1 MELCWIAVPP
11 TGSLLAHSSGQSLNP
26 YRLSKNELNPIA
38 HWQLRIGSE
47 HLMVFALGGTDLRNL
62 LADYVRK
69 LPIDLRTYLL
79 PFIYGLFGGLFA
91 VAFQKS
97 ANILFSIGWAKP
109 SQQMSPGTFA
119 LFSLATI
126 LAASII
132 AGLILT
138 FVSSDAAGSGIPQTK
153 VAFWRNF
160 GFMPVKVVIAKFFAG
175 AISIGGGCSLG
186 REGPTVHIAGALS
199 SNIAGWLGVAKQ
211 GRRPALLSG
220 AAAGLAAA
228 FNTPLS
234 AITFV
239 LEEIIEDL
247 NNRGFLAQ
255 VLIASVTATFVSHLL
270 LGDNPAFVIPPIG
283 HFSGVSYLLVIP
295 TAALGALAGIAFQ
308 KATLVWRDKIKR
320 VKRVPFFLKPAVGA
334 FINWVLGILVF
345 FAIAKIGVFGLGYED
360 LETMLHGGITG
371 PQAAILVLAK
381 LAATTAVYA
390 WGGAGGIFSPT
401 LFFGAAIG
409 LAFTDLCGLA
419 LHLQPNDQVALTV
432 AGMSACLGAVVR
444 APITSILIVFEM
456 THQFS
461 FVPLLMIGAIA
472 SQAVSRAL
480 CHTNFYSEVIERDG
494 VELERHIPPRSFA
507 SLQSRP
513 ISTLAN
519 FSPIFAS
526 CTDRQELE
534 RLCAE
539 HPYQQFPLVTGGQL
553 LGMIERNEILGSQAG
568 KIEIRPA
575 DAIPAHSTVR
585 EAVSKM
591 VGNSMSLLVVLSTT
605 ENTPIG
611 IVTLHDVLRLQQQLS
626 DLV

>member
-1 MELCWIAVPP
+1 
-11 TGSLLAHSSGQSLNP
+11 
-26 YRLSKNELNPIA
+26 
-38 HWQLRIGSE
+38 
-47 HLMVFALGGTDLRNL
+47 MVVNKLGGIDLRNL
-62 LADYVRK
+62 LTDYVRRV
-69 LPIDLRTYLL
+69 PADLRTILL
-79 PFIYGLFGGLFA
+79 PFVYGLFGGLAA
-91 VAFQKS
+91 VAFQKGVS
-97 ANILFSIGWAKP
+97 IIFSMFWEVP
-109 SQQMSPGTFA
+109 SQQMQRGAFA
-119 LFSLATI
+119 FFSLATI

-138 FVSSDAAGSGIPQTK
+138 FVSRDAAGSGIPQVK
-153 VAFWRNF
+153 VGFWRDF
-160 GFMPVKVVIAKFFAG
+160 GFMPAKVVLAKFFAG

-186 REGPTVHIAGALS
+186 REGPTVHIAGALA

-255 VLIASVTATFVSHLL
+255 VLIASVTATFVCHAF
-270 LGDNPAFVIPPIG
+270 LGDNPAFVIPSIG
-283 HFSGVSYLLVIP
+283 HVSGVVYLLVIP
-295 TAALGALAGIAFQ
+295 IAGLAALAGVAFQ
-308 KATLVWRDKIKR
+308 KGTLVWRDEIKR
-320 VKRVPFFLKPAVGA
+320 IKRVPFFLKPAVGA
-334 FINWVLGILVF
+334 VLNWILGIAVF
-345 FAIAKIGVFGLGYED
+345 FAVAKIGVFGLGYGD
-360 LETMLHGGITG
+360 LETMFYGGISG
-371 PQAAILVLAK
+371 PQAALLLIAK

-409 LAFTDLCGLA
+409 LAFTDLCGLV
-419 LHLQPNDQVALTV
+419 LHLQPSDRIALTV

-461 FVPLLMIGAIA
+461 FVPLLMIGTIA

-480 CHTNFYSEVIERDG
+480 CHTNFYSDIIERDG
-494 VELERHIPPRSFA
+494 IELERHIPPRSLA
-507 SLQSRP
+507 ALQSRP

-526 CTDRQELE
+526 STDREELE
-534 RLCAE
+534 RLCSK
-539 HPYQQFPLVTGGQL
+539 HPYQQFPLITNGQLIGTVNRNKILGGQ
-553 LGMIERNEILGSQAG
+553 SP
-568 KIEIRPA
+568 KIEVDPA
-575 DAIPAHSTVR
+575 EAIPAHSSIK
-585 EAVSKM
+585 EAVAKM
-591 VGNSMSLLVVLSTT
+591 VGNSMSLLVILSAT

-611 IVTLHDVLRLQQQLS
+611 IVTLHDVLRLQTQLS
-626 DLV
+626 DAALL

>member
-1 MELCWIAVPP
+1 VLAV
-11 TGSLLAHSSGQSLNP
+11 
-26 YRLSKNELNPIA
+26 
-38 HWQLRIGSE
+38 
-47 HLMVFALGGTDLRNL
+47 
-62 LADYVRK
+62 YVRK
-69 LPIDLRTYLL
+69 LPIDLRTYIL
-79 PFIYGLFGGLFA
+79 PLIYGSFGGLAA
-91 VAFQKS
+91 VAFQKL
-97 ANILFSIGWAKP
+97 ANILFSIFFEMS
-109 SQQMSPGTFA
+109 SQKMPPRTFT
-119 LFSLATI
+119 LSSLAVI
-126 LAASII
+126 LTASII

-138 FVSSDAAGSGIPQTK
+138 FVSRDAAGSGIPQAK
-153 VAFWRNF
+153 VAFWRDF
-160 GFMPVKVVIAKFFAG
+160 GFMPAKVVIAKFFAG

-186 REGPTVHIAGALS
+186 REGPTVHIAGALA
-199 SNIAGWLGVAKQ
+199 SNIAGSLGVAKQ

-247 NNRGFLAQ
+247 NNRGYLAQ
-255 VLIASVTATFVSHLL
+255 VLIASVTATFVCHIF
-270 LGDNPAFVIPPIG
+270 LGEDPAFVIPSIG
-283 HFSGVSYLLVIP
+283 HLSSILYLLVIP
-295 TAALGALAGIAFQ
+295 AAGLAALAGVAFQ
-308 KATLVWRDKIKR
+308 KGTLIWRDKIKR
-320 VKRVPFFLKPAVGA
+320 VKRIPFFLKPAVGA
-334 FINWVLGILVF
+334 AMNWLLGISVF
-345 FAIAKIGVFGLGYED
+345 FGIGKIGVFGLGYGD
-360 LETMLHGGITG
+360 LEKMFYGSISG
-371 PQAAILVLAK
+371 PQAVLLVIAK

-409 LAFTDLCGLA
+409 LAFTDVCGLV
-419 LHLQPNDQVALTV
+419 LHLGVNDRIALTV

-461 FVPLLMIGAIA
+461 FVPLLMIGTIA

-480 CHTNFYSEVIERDG
+480 CHSNFYSEIIERDG
-494 VELERHIPPRSFA
+494 IELERHMPPRSLA

-513 ISTLAN
+513 ISTFAN

-526 CTDRQELE
+526 GTDRDELE

-539 HPYQQFPLVTGGQL
+539 YPYQQFPLVMDGQL
-553 LGMIERNEILGSQAG
+553 VGLIDRSEILRNQSPKVAAV
-568 KIEIRPA
+568 PA
-575 DAIPAHSTVR
+575 QVIPAHSTIR

-591 VGNSMSLLVVLSTT
+591 VENSLRLLVVVSTT

-611 IVTLHDVLRLQQQLS
+611 IVTLHDVLRLQNQLS
-626 DLV
+626 DDALD